1 MTDEIKKTNAA
12 QETQTTNA
20 GVNEEA
26 SAAAETAAK
35 ENIALSEAG
44 SAKTKKPEKE
54 NRAFEKI
61 QDIMMSTVR
70 GRGGK
75 TKKNENEM
83 PEPPAA
89 PRMLVAVVERGKSVR
104 FREILQKNGIF
115 LSEVCMGNGT
125 ASSDILDIL
134 GLESTE
140 KDVVISMTDSGAAAA
155 MMNKLSDQL
164 AGNFGS
170 KGIVFSMRLSAA
182 PNILIKALELKS
194 GKTPQEAKKKM
205 TDAYTLI
212 LITVNQGYADEVVA
226 TAKKG
231 GARGGTL
238 IRARQTSN
246 EDTDSLFNASFTS
259 ERDVVAILA
268 PKDKRADI
276 MNALNAEHGVRSEAN
291 AVVIALPVE
300 SIAKLS

>member
-1 MTDEIKKTNAA
+1 MNDEIKNVPAA
-12 QETQTTNA
+12 EETKPTDA
-20 GVNEEA
+20 AVNEA
-26 SAAAETAAK
+26 TAVNEIATEEKIAQPGTKSKKAK
-35 ENIALSEAG
+35 KSGRGNQ
-44 SAKTKKPEKE
+44 T
-54 NRAFEKI
+54 FEKI
-61 QDIMMSTVR
+61 QDIVMSTVR

-75 TKKNENEM
+75 TKKNAEET
-83 PEPPAA
+83 PKPPAA
-89 PRMLVAVVERGKSVR
+89 PRMLVAIVERGKSVR

-140 KDVVISMTDSGAAAA
+140 KDVVISITDAGAASA
-155 MMNKLSDQL
+155 MMSKLSDQL

-170 KGIVFSMRLSAA
+170 KGIAFSMRLSAA

-238 IRARQTSN
+238 IRARQASN
-246 EDTDSLFNASFTS
+246 EDTDSLFSASFTS

-276 MNALNAEHGVRSEAN
+276 MEALNAEHGVRSEAN

>member
-1 MTDEIKKTNAA
+1 MIDETNKTPFAE
-12 QETQTTNA
+12 ETQTPEIP
-20 GVNEEA
+20 GVAAEPAPAEEA
-26 SAAAETAAK
+26 KKAPEVKPQKAK
-35 ENIALSEAG
+35 KSG
-44 SAKTKKPEKE
+44 KE
-54 NRAFEKI
+54 SAFEKI
-61 QDIMMSTVR
+61 SDIVTSAVR

-75 TKKNENEM
+75 TKKTADET
-83 PEPPAA
+83 PKPPAA
-89 PRMLVAVVERGKSVR
+89 PRMLVAIVERGKSVR

-140 KDVVISMTDSGAAAA
+140 KDVIISITDAEAASS
-155 MMNKLSDQL
+155 MMSKLSDQL

-170 KGIVFSMRLSAA
+170 KGIAFSLRLSAA

-194 GKTPQEAKKKM
+194 GKTPQEARKKM

-212 LITVNQGYADEVVA
+212 IITVNQGYADEVVA

-238 IRARQTSN
+238 IRARQVSN
-246 EDTDSLFNASFTS
+246 EDTDSLFSASFTS

-276 MNALNAEHGVRSEAN
+276 MEALNAEHGVRSEAN
-291 AVVIALPVE
+291 AVVIAIPVE
-300 SIAKLS
+300 SVAKLS

>member
-1 MTDEIKKTNAA
+1 MIDETNKTPFAE
-12 QETQTTNA
+12 ETQTPEA
-20 GVNEEA
+20 PKVAAEPAPAEEA
-26 SAAAETAAK
+26 KKTPEVK
-35 ENIALSEAG
+35 PK
-44 SAKTKKPEKE
+44 KTKKSGKE
-54 NRAFEKI
+54 STFEKI
-61 QDIMMSTVR
+61 SDIVTSAVR
-70 GRGGK
+70 VRGGK
-75 TKKNENEM
+75 TKKNADET
-83 PEPPAA
+83 PKPPAA
-89 PRMLVAVVERGKSVR
+89 PRMLVAIVERGKSVR

-140 KDVVISMTDSGAAAA
+140 KDVIISITDAEAASS
-155 MMNKLSDQL
+155 MMSKLSDQL
-164 AGNFGS
+164 AGSFGS
-170 KGIVFSMRLSAA
+170 KGIAFSLRLSAA

-194 GKTPQEAKKKM
+194 GKTPQEARKKM

-212 LITVNQGYADEVVA
+212 VITVNQGYADEVVA

-238 IRARQTSN
+238 IRARQASN
-246 EDTDSLFNASFTS
+246 ENTDSLFSASFTS

-276 MNALNAEHGVRSEAN
+276 MEALNAEHGVRSEAN

-300 SIAKLS
+300 SVAKLS

>member
-1 MTDEIKKTNAA
+1 MIDETNKTPFAEDP
-12 QETQTTNA
+12 QTPETTTINTA
-20 GVNEEA
+20 PEEEA
-26 SAAAETAAK
+26 KKAAEAK
-35 ENIALSEAG
+35 PK
-44 SAKTKKPEKE
+44 KTKKASKE
-54 NRAFEKI
+54 SAFEKI
-61 QDIMMSTVR
+61 SDMVTSAVR

-75 TKKNENEM
+75 TKKAADET
-83 PEPPAA
+83 PKPPAA
-89 PRMLVAVVERGKSVR
+89 PRMLVAIVERGKSVR

-115 LSEVCMGNGT
+115 LSDVCMGNGT

-140 KDVVISMTDSGAAAA
+140 KDVIISITDAEAASS
-155 MMNKLSDQL
+155 MMSKLSDQL

-170 KGIVFSMRLSAA
+170 KGIAFSLRLSAA

-194 GKTPQEAKKKM
+194 GKTPQEARKKM

-212 LITVNQGYADEVVA
+212 IITVNQGYADEVVA

-238 IRARQTSN
+238 IRARQASN
-246 EDTDSLFNASFTS
+246 EDTDSLFSASFTS

-276 MNALNAEHGVRSEAN
+276 MEALNAEHGVRSEAN

-300 SIAKLS
+300 SVAKLS

>member
-1 MTDEIKKTNAA
+1 MIDETNKTPFAE
-12 QETQTTNA
+12 ETQTPEA
-20 GVNEEA
+20 PMVAAEPAPAEEA
-26 SAAAETAAK
+26 KKAPEVK
-35 ENIALSEAG
+35 PE
-44 SAKTKKPEKE
+44 KTKKSGKE
-54 NRAFEKI
+54 SAFEKI
-61 QDIMMSTVR
+61 SDIVTSAVR

-75 TKKNENEM
+75 TKKTADET
-83 PEPPAA
+83 PKPPAA
-89 PRMLVAVVERGKSVR
+89 PRMLVAIVERGKSVR

-140 KDVVISMTDSGAAAA
+140 KDVIISITDAEAASS
-155 MMNKLSDQL
+155 MMSKLSDQL

-170 KGIVFSMRLSAA
+170 KGIAFSLRLSAA

-194 GKTPQEAKKKM
+194 GKTPQEARKKM

-212 LITVNQGYADEVVA
+212 VITVNQGYADEVVA

-238 IRARQTSN
+238 IRARQASN
-246 EDTDSLFNASFTS
+246 EDTDSLFSASFTS

-276 MNALNAEHGVRSEAN
+276 MEALNAEHGVRSEAN

-300 SIAKLS
+300 SVAKLS

>member
-1 MTDEIKKTNAA
+1 MIDETNKTPFAE
-12 QETQTTNA
+12 ETQTPEA
-20 GVNEEA
+20 PKVAAEPAPAEEA
-26 SAAAETAAK
+26 KKTPEVK
-35 ENIALSEAG
+35 PK
-44 SAKTKKPEKE
+44 KTKKSGKE
-54 NRAFEKI
+54 STFEKI
-61 QDIMMSTVR
+61 SDIVTSAVR

-75 TKKNENEM
+75 TKKNADET
-83 PEPPAA
+83 PKPPAA
-89 PRMLVAVVERGKSVR
+89 PRMLVAIIERGKSVR

-140 KDVVISMTDSGAAAA
+140 KDVIISITDAEAASS
-155 MMNKLSDQL
+155 MMSKLSDQL
-164 AGNFGS
+164 AGSFGS
-170 KGIVFSMRLSAA
+170 KGIAFSLRLSAA

-194 GKTPQEAKKKM
+194 GKTPQEARKKM

-212 LITVNQGYADEVVA
+212 VITVNQGYADEVVA

-238 IRARQTSN
+238 IRARQASN
-246 EDTDSLFNASFTS
+246 ENTDSLFSASFTS

-276 MNALNAEHGVRSEAN
+276 MEALNAEHGVRSEAN

-300 SIAKLS
+300 SVAKLS

>member
-1 MTDEIKKTNAA
+1 MIDETNKTPFAEEP
-12 QETQTTNA
+12 QTPETTTINTA
-20 GVNEEA
+20 PAEEA
-26 SAAAETAAK
+26 KQTPEAK
-35 ENIALSEAG
+35 SK
-44 SAKTKKPEKE
+44 KTKKSGKE
-54 NRAFEKI
+54 SAFEKI
-61 QDIMMSTVR
+61 SDMVTSAVR
-70 GRGGK
+70 GRSGK
-75 TKKNENEM
+75 TKKTADET
-83 PEPPAA
+83 PKPPAA
-89 PRMLVAVVERGKSVR
+89 PRMLVAIVERGKSVR

-140 KDVVISMTDSGAAAA
+140 KDVVISITDAEAASS
-155 MMNKLSDQL
+155 MMGKLSDQL
-164 AGNFGS
+164 AGSFGS
-170 KGIVFSMRLSAA
+170 KGIAFSLRLSAA

-194 GKTPQEAKKKM
+194 GKTPQEARKKM

-212 LITVNQGYADEVVA
+212 VITVNQGYADEVVA

-238 IRARQTSN
+238 IRARQASN
-246 EDTDSLFNASFTS
+246 EDTDSLFSAGFTS

-276 MNALNAEHGVRSEAN
+276 MEALNAEHGVRSEAN

-300 SIAKLS
+300 SVAKLS